1 MARGKIDAIAF
12 TSQPQVT
19 NLIDIATRAGKED
32 SLRASLKGPVVVA
45 SVGPVCSRR
54 LREAGIKVDVEPE
67 HPHMGNL
74 VLAVAEYFQ
83 QRVGLAKQHSEH
95 LS

>member
-1 MARGKIDAIAF
+1 MIDDLGQGKIDAIAF
-12 TSQPQVT
+12 TSQPQVP
-19 NLIDIATRAGKED
+19 NLLTIASHAGKEE
-32 SLRASLKGPVVVA
+32 SLRENLNGPVVVA

-54 LREAGIKVDVEPE
+54 LHEVGIKVDVEPE

-83 QRVGLAKQHSEH
+83 ERQVA
-95 LS
+95 